1 VVSAVLDALATLPG
15 PVLLAAV
22 CLAAALETA
31 VLAGLIL
38 PGELVVLLGASVAA
52 AGAAAPP
59 LVVVAATTGAVAGDG
74 VGFALG
80 RRLGPRLRTG
90 RIGRLVG
97 ERRWQSAEDFLARS
111 GGRAVV
117 AARFVGLVRPLAPP
131 LAGLSGL
138 PYRRFAPASAFGAL
152 LWSILLVALG
162 TAAGSSARAVGD
174 ALGRIGWGVVALGV
188 PVAIVVAMRRRRRS
202 VVVAAAAG

>member
-1 VVSAVLDALATLPG
+1 MVSAVLDALATLPG
-15 PVLLAAV
+15 PLLLAVV
-22 CLAAALETA
+22 CGAALLETA
-31 VLAGLIL
+31 VLAGLVL
-38 PGELVVLLGASVAA
+38 PGELVVLLGASIAA
-52 AGAAAPP
+52 GGAAAPP
-59 LVVVAATTGAVAGDG
+59 LVVVAAASGAVAGDG

-90 RIGRLVG
+90 RLGRLVG
-97 ERRWQSAEDFLARS
+97 ERRWQGAEAFLARS

-138 PYRRFAPASAFGAL
+138 PYRRFLPASVLGAV

-162 TAAGSSARAVGD
+162 TAAGSSARAVAD
-174 ALGRIGWGVVALGV
+174 DLGRIGWGVVALGV
-188 PVAIVVAMRRRRRS
+188 PVALVVAASRRRR
-202 VVVAAAAG
+202 AARTP

>member
-15 PVLLAAV
+15 PLLLAVV
-22 CLAAALETA
+22 CAAALLETA
-31 VLAGLIL
+31 VLLGLVL
-38 PGELVVLLGASVAA
+38 PGELVVLLGASIAAGGAAPPPLVAVAA
-52 AGAAAPP
+52 AS
-59 LVVVAATTGAVAGDG
+59 GAVAGDG
-74 VGFALG
+74 LGFALG

-90 RIGRLVG
+90 RLGRLVG
-97 ERRWQSAEDFLARS
+97 ERRWQGAEAFLARS

-138 PYRRFAPASAFGAL
+138 PYRRFAPASALGAV

-162 TAAGSSARAVGD
+162 TAAGSSARAVAD
-174 ALGRIGWGVVALGV
+174 DLGRIGWGVVAIGI
-188 PVAIVVAMRRRRRS
+188 PVARVVAAGRRRR
-202 VVVAAAAG
+202 AATPA

>member
-15 PVLLAAV
+15 PLLLAVV
-22 CLAAALETA
+22 CAAALLETA
-31 VLAGLIL
+31 VLLGLVL
-38 PGELVVLLGASVAA
+38 PGELVVLLGASIAA
-52 AGAAAPP
+52 GGAAAPP
-59 LVVVAATTGAVAGDG
+59 LVAVAAASGAVAGDG
-74 VGFALG
+74 LGFALG

-90 RIGRLVG
+90 RLGRLVG
-97 ERRWQSAEDFLARS
+97 ERRWQRAEAFLARS

-138 PYRRFAPASAFGAL
+138 PYRRFAPASALGAV

-162 TAAGSSARAVGD
+162 TAAGSSARAVAD
-174 ALGRIGWGVVALGV
+174 DLGRIGWGVVAIGI
-188 PVAIVVAMRRRRRS
+188 PVALVVAAGRRRR
-202 VVVAAAAG
+202 AATPA

>member
-1 VVSAVLDALATLPG
+1 VVTAVLDALATLPG
-15 PVLLAAV
+15 PLLLAVV
-22 CLAAALETA
+22 CAAALLETA
-31 VLAGLIL
+31 VLAGLVL
-38 PGELVVLLGASVAA
+38 PGELVVLLGASIA
-52 AGAAAPP
+52 AGGATAPP
-59 LVVVAATTGAVAGDG
+59 LVVLAAASGAVAGDS

-90 RIGRLVG
+90 RLGRLVG
-97 ERRWQSAEDFLARS
+97 ERRWQGAEAFLARS

-138 PYRRFAPASAFGAL
+138 PYRRFAPASALGAI

-162 TAAGSSARAVGD
+162 TAAGSSARAVAD
-174 ALGRIGWGVVALGV
+174 DLGRIGWGVVAIGV
-188 PVAIVVAMRRRRRS
+188 PVALVVASRRRRRTAAL
-202 VVVAAAAG
+202 AAAAA

>member
-1 VVSAVLDALATLPG
+1 MVSAVLDALATLPG
-15 PVLLAAV
+15 PLLLAVV
-22 CLAAALETA
+22 CAAALLETA
-31 VLAGLIL
+31 VLVGLVL
-38 PGELVVLLGASVAA
+38 PGELVVLLGASIAA
-52 AGAAAPP
+52 GGAAAPP
-59 LVVVAATTGAVAGDG
+59 LVVVAAASGAVAGDG

-90 RIGRLVG
+90 RVGRLVG
-97 ERRWQSAEDFLARS
+97 ERRWQSAEAFLARK

-138 PYRRFAPASAFGAL
+138 PYRRFAPASALGAV

-162 TAAGSSARAVGD
+162 TAAGSSARAVAVD
-174 ALGRIGWGVVALGV
+174 LGHIGWGVVALGL
-188 PVAIVVAMRRRRRS
+188 PAGLVVAASRRRRAPAT
-202 VVVAAAAG
+202 AA

>member
-15 PVLLAAV
+15 PLLLAVV
-22 CLAAALETA
+22 CAAALLETA
-31 VLAGLIL
+31 VLLGLVL
-38 PGELVVLLGASVAA
+38 PGELVVLLGASIAAGGAAPPPLVAVAA
-52 AGAAAPP
+52 AS
-59 LVVVAATTGAVAGDG
+59 GAVAGDG
-74 VGFALG
+74 LGFALG

-90 RIGRLVG
+90 RLGRLVG
-97 ERRWQSAEDFLARS
+97 ERRWQGAEVFLARS

-138 PYRRFAPASAFGAL
+138 PYRRFAPASALGAV

-162 TAAGSSARAVGD
+162 TAAGSSARAVAD
-174 ALGRIGWGVVALGV
+174 DLGRIGWGVVAIGI
-188 PVAIVVAMRRRRRS
+188 PVALVVAAGRRRR
-202 VVVAAAAG
+202 AATPA

>member
-15 PVLLAAV
+15 PLLLAVV
-22 CLAAALETA
+22 CAAALLETA
-31 VLAGLIL
+31 VLLGLVL
-38 PGELVVLLGASVAA
+38 PGELVVLLGASIAA
-52 AGAAAPP
+52 GGAAAPP
-59 LVVVAATTGAVAGDG
+59 LVAVAAASGAVAGDG
-74 VGFALG
+74 LGFALG

-90 RIGRLVG
+90 RLGRLV
-97 ERRWQSAEDFLARS
+97 AEVFLARS

-138 PYRRFAPASAFGAL
+138 PYRRFAPASALGAV

-162 TAAGSSARAVGD
+162 TAAGSSARAVAD
-174 ALGRIGWGVVALGV
+174 DLGRIGWGVVAIGI
-188 PVAIVVAMRRRRRS
+188 PVALVVAAGRRRR
-202 VVVAAAAG
+202 AATPA